1 MKYIL
6 TLIVAWT
13 FTAAAHAQFTN
24 SISNSPHNLSA
35 GGPGT
40 IHAAT
45 EQQICIFCHTPHN
58 ASLTRPLWNR
68 NIPLNAYQ
76 IYTSR
81 SLQALPGQP
90 TGSSKL
96 CLSCHDGTIA
106 LGSVLSRNQ
115 PISMVGGITTLPP
128 GKSNLGT
135 DLSDDHPVSF
145 RYDSALA
152 SRNTKVKDPAILP
165 SAVHLDYNSELQCT
179 SCHDAHNNQYG
190 KFLVMDNSQSQLC
203 NSCHQQGMTNI
214 PPHDQCAS
222 CHQQHSAPSGPFL
235 LTGITVRDTCLQCH
249 GGTSG
254 TSGGGG
260 APNLAPD
267 MAKADVHDTQSDVN
281 LSNPIP
287 NNVACSDCHEPHTMT
302 STPAS
307 APIVR
312 GNFGKQTG
320 VNAAGAPLTTVQ
332 YEYEVCFKCHGD
344 SAAVQPFINRKIVQA
359 NTRLEFS
366 STAVSFHPVEVAGKN
381 PNVPSLKPGFNA
393 ASIIYCS
400 DCHSSDTG
408 TRAGGSG
415 SNGVHGSNQSPLL
428 IARYDTT
435 DQSSESSAAYA
446 LCYRCHNRTSILND
460 QSFKEHKK
468 HIVEERTPCS
478 ACHDAHGIASAQ
490 GTTANNARLINFD
503 TNIVSP
509 TSGGVLQYQSLGVF
523 RGTCTLKCHGE
534 DHNNESY

>member
-1 MKYIL
+1 MKYIPTL
-6 TLIVAWT
+6 TVALS
-13 FTAAAHAQFTN
+13 FTAAAHAQLAN
-24 SISNSPHNLSA
+24 SIGNSPHNLSA
-35 GGPGT
+35 GGPGA

-106 LGSVLSRNQ
+106 LGSVLSRDQ
-115 PISMVGGITTLPP
+115 PIFMVGGITTLPP

-135 DLSDDHPVSF
+135 DLSDDHPISF

-152 SRNTKVKDPAILP
+152 SRNTKIKDPALLP
-165 SAVHLDYNSELQCT
+165 PAVHLDYNSELQCT

-203 NSCHQQGMTNI
+203 NSCHQQGTTNI

-235 LTGITVRDTCLQCH
+235 LAGVTVRDTCLQCH

-254 TSGGGG
+254 GT

-267 MAKADVHDTQSDVN
+267 MAKTDVHDTQSDVN
-281 LSNPIP
+281 LPNPIP

-302 STPAS
+302 FAPAS

-320 VNAAGAPLTTVQ
+320 VNAAGAPLTVVQ

-366 STAVSFHPVEVAGKN
+366 SAAVSFHPVEAAGKN

-393 ASIIYCS
+393 SSIIYCS

-408 TRAGGSG
+408 THAGGS
-415 SNGVHGSNQSPLL
+415 SPNGPHGSNQSPLL

-446 LCYRCHNRTSILND
+446 LCYRCHNRNSILND

-478 ACHDAHGIASAQ
+478 ACHDAHGIASGQ